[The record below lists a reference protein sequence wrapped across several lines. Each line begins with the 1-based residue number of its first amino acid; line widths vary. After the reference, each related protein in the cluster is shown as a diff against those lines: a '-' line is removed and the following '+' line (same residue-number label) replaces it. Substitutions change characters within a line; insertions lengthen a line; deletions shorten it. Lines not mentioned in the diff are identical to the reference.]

1 MKLPFSAPRPISPEH
16 NPQGLFLPAEE
27 PQAMKL
33 VGPEARHSYSRLEG
47 EPPPL
52 GGFTDS
58 YKGQRVSHSAYE
70 ALLNILLGFGISVGA
85 NLVLLPL
92 WGYQVGVREGLE
104 IGLAFTLVSFVRSF
118 LLRRLFNYFH
128 VSKRGG

>member
-1 MKLPFSAPRPISPEH
+1 
-16 NPQGLFLPAEE
+16 
-27 PQAMKL
+27 MKL
-33 VGPEARHSYSRLEG
+33 VGPEARHSYARLEG
-47 EPPPL
+47 KPPPL
-52 GGFTDS
+52 GGSNGTGE
-58 YKGQRVSHSAYE
+58 KGQRVLHSAYE